1 MCDIGR
7 YSYKE
12 ENSSSLIL
20 KGWVREG
27 SGTKEMATPEL
38 LGVLAQELKGLK
50 GKAKESSVAALVAP
64 DRTNEEIF
72 TVCAFMAEVF
82 GSSRVVLDVPAPKGP
97 KDDLLLTGEM
107 ASNPAG
113 LSLFAFRSAKPY
125 TIDAFK
131 QDLKEG
137 KLEAVMLFGD
147 AWEGLEAAWPGM
159 QEAFKAL
166 PTLAIFASKRK
177 ASFPQARFVVPSA
190 SMIQK
195 DGTWVN
201 VTGHVQRV
209 RKAYRLNR
217 DILADDESLG
227 LLAEFMGESFQVGK
241 LEDITKRFL
250 EEIGGLSGAS
260 LADVGL
266 EGVSLPSEEQPKHLE
281 A

>member
-12 ENSSSLIL
+12 EDSSSLIL
-20 KGWVREG
+20 KGWVRED
-27 SGTKEMATPEL
+27 SGTKEMGTPEL
-38 LGVLAQELKGLK
+38 LGLLAQGLKGLK
-50 GKAKESSVAALVAP
+50 GKAEEAPVAVLVAP
-64 DRTNEEIF
+64 DRTNEEMFAI
-72 TVCAFMAEVF
+72 CAFMAEVF

-107 ASNPAG
+107 ASNSRG
-113 LSLFAFRSAKPY
+113 LSLFASRSAKPY

-131 QDLKEG
+131 QDLEAG

-147 AWEGLEAAWPGM
+147 TWEGLKAAWPGM

-166 PTLAIFASKRK
+166 RTLAMFTSKRK
-177 ASFPQARFVVPSA
+177 ALFSEATFVIPSA

-209 RKAYRLNR
+209 RKAYRLNQ
-217 DILADDESLG
+217 DILADNESLG

-241 LEDITKRFL
+241 LEDITRRFL
-250 EEIGGLSGAS
+250 EVIAGLSGAS

-266 EGVSLPSEEQPKHLE
+266 EGVSLPSEEQAKHLE